1 MRLYHLKE
9 ALGQHKGA
17 AIAAG
22 GDCKG
27 YKMHALHL
35 FQTAVNRINRL
46 TLVLSPDS
54 LKKIEPW
61 SWRNEKSGRKF
72 GELEEER
79 HQLGS
84 CLAVGGRIPFEGSA
98 CRTHLVAF
106 LVPLW
111 LPVIYPVGDLPGLP
125 VISIS
130 RIRRATYDEPRQ
142 LKSTGRPACLT
153 TFSPWILDWNHAWK

>member
-27 YKMHALHL
+27 YKMHAPHL

-46 TLVLSPDS
+46 TSVLSPDS

-61 SWRNEKSGRKF
+61 SWRMRSQKKNPES
-72 GELEEER
+72 
-79 HQLGS
+79 
-84 CLAVGGRIPFEGSA
+84 
-98 CRTHLVAF
+98 
-106 LVPLW
+106 
-111 LPVIYPVGDLPGLP
+111 
-125 VISIS
+125 
-130 RIRRATYDEPRQ
+130 
-142 LKSTGRPACLT
+142 
-153 TFSPWILDWNHAWK
+153 

>member
-1 MRLYHLKE
+1 LIMEKWEVR
-9 ALGQHKGA
+9 
-17 AIAAG
+17 
-22 GDCKG
+22 
-27 YKMHALHL
+27 
-35 FQTAVNRINRL
+35 
-46 TLVLSPDS
+46 
-54 LKKIEPW
+54 KKIQRARRRKTSTWIMPS
-61 SWRNEKSGRKF
+61 SW
-72 GELEEER
+72 
-79 HQLGS
+79 
-84 CLAVGGRIPFEGSA
+84 GRIPFEGSA